1 MIRSITQGD
10 KIRMTRAIEHEFPAA
25 ELDRLAEAESWRKE
39 IYRPMYSIHKWWAK
53 RLGTVFR
60 AISLG
65 STLDSGKNTWS
76 HFYDD
81 RCGEGKVILDPF
93 MGSGTTLGEAI
104 KLGMK
109 PIGCDINPVSSFI
122 VRQSLTRVSID
133 ELESELES
141 IEKDT
146 SHRIKKYYKTTL
158 PSGEEAD
165 VLYFFW
171 VKTVDTPDAE
181 TLSLFSSYVFSKNAY
196 ASKKPKAKIL
206 CPSCWEIVTDRYD
219 STQTNCCFCGHIFNP
234 QSGPA
239 KGQFVYDSKGTSH
252 KIKSLVWDNGSPPRH
267 KLYALMALT
276 KDGEKVYLKPTE
288 EDLQLYDEARKEL
301 EKIECDLPLPNME
314 IRPGHNTNQARSYQY
329 KNWRD
334 FFNDRQL
341 LCLGILLQ
349 RIKNIP
355 KKDIREAFLC
365 LFSGA
370 LEFNN
375 MFCSFK
381 GEGTGAVRHLFSHHI
396 LKPERV
402 PLENNVWGTKKSSGS
417 FTSLFKSRLIKA
429 KEYLDSP
436 FELSTDHTKN
446 KGKINKVPLGRE
458 INCFISSSYEEFEKN
473 SDSALVLNGDSSNLP
488 IPDSCVDAV
497 VTDPPYFDFIHY
509 SELSDFFYAW
519 LSPALKSEYEFFGK
533 NTSGDD
539 GEVQQSDPLDFSR
552 NLGKVFLECHRVMKP
567 DAVLVFS
574 FHHSRPEG
582 WLAIYNAVCSGKLT
596 FVAAHPV
603 KAEMSVSSP
612 KSGTR
617 DPINL
622 DAILVCKKVVNE
634 EPEITGLDKLSIL
647 AKLRMERLESFGR
660 KLTES
665 DKRVVLAGEVL
676 VYSSRAGLDNTSTK
690 NLLEKVYES
699 NSKELLN
706 TWMNTSCTE
715 TEHQTDIHRGLNVNG
730 L

>member
-1 MIRSITQGD
+1 MTRSTTQGD

-25 ELDRLAEAESWRKE
+25 EIDRLAEAESWRKE

-60 AISLG
+60 AISIG
-65 STLDSGKNTWS
+65 STLNSEENTWS

-133 ELESELES
+133 KLNNELDK

-146 SHRIKKYYKTTL
+146 SEKIKKYYKTTL
-158 PSGEEAD
+158 PSGEVAD

-171 VKTVDTPDAE
+171 VKTVETPE
-181 TLSLFSSYVFSKNAY
+181 GEVLPLFSSYVFSKNAY
-196 ASKKPKAKIL
+196 ASKKPEARIL
-206 CPSCWEIVTDRYD
+206 CPNCWGIVSDRYD
-219 STQTNCCFCGHIFNP
+219 STHTKCSFCDHEFNP

-239 KGQFVYDSKGTSH
+239 KGQVVYDSKGAPH
-252 KIKSLVWDNGSPPRH
+252 KIKSLAWNKGSPPEHR
-267 KLYALMALT
+267 LYALMAL
-276 KDGEKVYLKPTE
+276 KSNGEKVYLKPTSD
-288 EDLQLYDEARKEL
+288 DLHLYNEARSEL
-301 EKIECDLPLPNME
+301 ERVERDLPLPNME
-314 IRPGHNTNQARSYQY
+314 IRSGHNTNQAKAYQY
-329 KNWRD
+329 NNWRD
-334 FFNDRQL
+334 FFNGRQL
-341 LCLGILLQ
+341 LCLGILLERIQ
-349 RIKNIP
+349 RIPEKEV
-355 KKDIREAFLC
+355 REAFLC

-396 LKPERV
+396 LKPERT
-402 PLENNVWGTKKSSGS
+402 PLENNVWGTNKSSGS
-417 FTSLFKSRLIKA
+417 FVSLFRSRLLKA
-429 KEYLDSP
+429 KEYLEAP
-436 FELSTDHTKN
+436 FELSTDHKEV
-446 KGKINKVPLGRE
+446 KSKISKVSLNNP
-458 INCFISSSYEEFEKN
+458 INCSIESSYEDFKN
-473 SDSALVLNGDSSNLP
+473 NDGSALVLNGDSSNLP

-519 LSPALKSEYEFFGK
+519 LSPALKNEYDFFGK
-533 NTSGDD
+533 ETSGDD
-539 GEVQQSDPLDFSR
+539 GEVQQRDPLEFSN
-552 NLGKVFLECHRVMKP
+552 NLGKVFLECYRVMKP

-582 WLAIYNAVCSGKLT
+582 WLAIYDAVCSGKLT

-603 KAEMSVSSP
+603 KAEMSVSAP

-622 DAILVCKKVVNE
+622 DSILVCKKVVHE
-634 EPEITGLDKLSIL
+634 TPSIEGLDELSML
-647 AKLRMERLESFGR
+647 AKSRMERLASFGR
-660 KLTES
+660 KLTEA
-665 DKRVVLAGEVL
+665 DQRVVLAGEVL
-676 VYSSRAGLDNTSTK
+676 VYSSRAGLDRESTK
-690 NLLEKVYES
+690 NLLEKVYDCGSKDLLETWLRTNINES
-699 NSKELLN
+699 KYER
-706 TWMNTSCTE
+706 E
-715 TEHQTDIHRGLNVNG
+715 AIGG
-730 L
+730 

>member
-1 MIRSITQGD
+1 
-10 KIRMTRAIEHEFPAA
+10 MTRAIEHEFPAA
-25 ELDRLAEAESWRKE
+25 EIDRLAEAESWRKE

-65 STLDSGKNTWS
+65 STLNSEENTWS

-93 MGSGTTLGEAI
+93 MGSGTTLGESI
-104 KLGMK
+104 KLGIK

-133 ELESELES
+133 ALEKELKN

-146 SHRIKKYYKTTL
+146 SERIKKYYKTTL

-171 VKTVDTPDAE
+171 VKTVETPE
-181 TLSLFSSYVFSKNAY
+181 GENIPLFSSYVFSKNAY
-196 ASKKPKAKIL
+196 ASKKPEARIL
-206 CPSCWEIVTDRYD
+206 CPNCWGIVTDRYD
-219 STQTNCCFCGHIFNP
+219 STQTKCCTCGHDFNP

-239 KGQFVYDSKGTSH
+239 KGQNVYDSKGNSH
-252 KIKSLVWDNGSPPRH
+252 KIKTLAYMKGTPPEH

-276 KDGEKVYLKPTE
+276 KSGEKIYLKPTE
-288 EDLQLYDEARKEL
+288 KDFSLYNDARSELQ
-301 EKIECDLPLPNME
+301 KIERNLPLPNMA
-314 IRPGHNTNQARSYQY
+314 IRPGHNTNQARAYQY
-329 KNWRD
+329 NNWRD

-341 LCLGILLQ
+341 LCLGILLE
-349 RIKNIP
+349 RINNIP
-355 KKDIREAFLC
+355 EKDIRESFLC

-396 LKPERV
+396 LKPERA

-417 FTSLFKSRLIKA
+417 FTSLFRSRLLKA

-436 FELSTDHTKN
+436 FELSTDHAEKN
-446 KGKINKVPLGRE
+446 GKIKKFQLKSK
-458 INCFISSSYEEFEKN
+458 INCSIVDNFNDFEKN
-473 SDSALVLNGDSSNLP
+473 SESALILNGDSSKLP

-533 NTSGDD
+533 DTSGDA
-539 GEVQQSDPLDFSR
+539 GEVQQSDPLEFSR
-552 NLGKVFLECHRVMKP
+552 NLGKVFLECYRVMKP

-582 WLAIYNAVCSGKLT
+582 WLAIYDAICSGKLT

-603 KAEMSVSSP
+603 KAEMSVSAP

-634 EPEITGLDKLSIL
+634 TPKIAGIDELSML
-647 AKLRMERLESFGR
+647 AKERMERLESFGR

-676 VYSSRAGLDNTSTK
+676 VYSSRAGLDRSSTK
-690 NLLEKVYES
+690 LLLEKVYDC
-699 NSKELLN
+699 NSKDLLEAWLN
-706 TWMNTSCTE
+706 TSLTGKEYQIE
-715 TEHQTDIHRGLNVNG
+715 TIGG
-730 L
+730 